1 MGIFFHL
8 HIPFTKVT
16 IEELNVSDGFCE
28 VCVVSYFK
36 VMDDF
41 YGLGYLRFS
50 TNSRYDLVRK
60 KNVVKGS
67 FVSKKKTNCNHNW
80 VLGIKINNLTF
91 DET

>member
-50 TNSRYDLVRK
+50 TNSRYDLVYGK
-60 KNVVKGS
+60 KRCQ
-67 FVSKKKTNCNHNW
+67 SKFLFSQIKKIVTITEC
-80 VLGIKINNLTF
+80 L
-91 DET
+91 E